1 MKKGFYPHLAFDGI
15 RKNKRLY
22 LPYILTQIG
31 MIMMFYIVIF
41 LRYGKSLE
49 GTFGDKTVNVVLMF
63 GGWVIAIFA
72 CIFLFYTNSFL
83 IRRRK
88 KEFGLYNILG
98 MDKKNISILLF
109 WESLITSAISLFC
122 GLVLGVALSKLAE
135 LGLIKV
141 MNRAEVSYSFYVSP
155 TAILLTA
162 GVFSVIFLLLFLN
175 SVRQIMGADAV
186 TLLRSE
192 SLGEKP
198 PKANPLLGVIGVLLL
213 LGAYTTAVVVEEPQ
227 TAVRVFFIA
236 VIMVIVGTYLLMIFG
251 SVLLCR
257 FLQKRKNYYYQPN
270 HFVSVSSMTY
280 RMKRNGAGLASVC
293 VLATMVLVMISST
306 ACLFFGTENSI
317 SIRYPR
323 DITLSTGF
331 TSLDEI
337 DDDNLKKV
345 AADID
350 SLAASHNANASNIV
364 AYRSVV
370 TVGSISDDGRLTPD
384 GTAVEV
390 GIKSGAHTCFDI
402 VPIEDYNAVMGA
414 NETLAPGEVI
424 VYGYK
429 MKYKYDTVTLGDGKT
444 YKVKKTVDN
453 YLIDGETSVNIA
465 PSMFI
470 FVPDLKEAVKGFAKD
485 AVKDGLSTVNY
496 KYFRFFDTDL
506 DIEGERALCYDY
518 IDMTRQLFGNKNSA
532 YKNLLT
538 LSVESR
544 NVDRDDYY
552 SSFGALFYLGIMLS
566 VVFIFAAVLIIY
578 YKQVSEGYE
587 DQSRFEIM
595 QKVGMTKKEIR
606 KSINSQLLTVFF
618 LPLAGAGLHMIFASV
633 IIRRILF
640 SFNFNFSALF
650 FVTTAICFVAF
661 ALFYTLVYRVTSNA
675 YYKIV
680 SGAKER
686 E

>member
-1 MKKGFYPHLAFDGI
+1 MKKFFYPRLAFDGI

-31 MIMMFYIVIF
+31 MIMMYYIVIF
-41 LRYGKSLE
+41 LRYGESLK
-49 GTFGDKTVNVVLMF
+49 GTFGEGTVSIVLML

-135 LGLIKV
+135 LGLVKAIGGTDI
-141 MNRAEVSYSFYVSP
+141 SYVFYVSP
-155 TAILLTA
+155 TAILLTV
-162 GVFSVIFLLLFLN
+162 GVFAVIFLLLFIN
-175 SVRQIMGADAV
+175 SVRQIMGASAV
-186 TLLRSE
+186 TLIRSE
-192 SLGEKP
+192 NLGEKP
-198 PKANPLLGVIGVLLL
+198 PKANPLLGIIGAALLI
-213 LGAYTTAVVVEEPQ
+213 GAYITAVVITEPLS
-227 TAVRVFFIA
+227 AILVFFIA
-236 VIMVIVGTYLLMIFG
+236 VIMVIIGTYLLMIFG

-257 FLQKRKNYYYQPN
+257 FLQKRKNYYYKPN
-270 HFVSVSSMTY
+270 HFISVSSMTY

-306 ACLFFGTENSI
+306 TCLLFGTEDSI
-317 SIRYPR
+317 NTRYPR
-323 DITLSTGF
+323 DIVLSTGF
-331 TSLDEI
+331 DTIDGLD
-337 DDDNLKKV
+337 DSNLEKV
-345 AADID
+345 AAGVD
-350 SLAASHNANASNIV
+350 SLAASHKANASNF
-364 AYRSVV
+364 ASYRSVA
-370 TVGSISDDGRLTPD
+370 TVGTISDGGKLVAG
-384 GTAVEV
+384 GTGVTIGSNSNAY
-390 GIKSGAHTCFDI
+390 ICFDV
-402 VPIEDYNAVMGA
+402 VPIEDYNAVMGT
-414 NETLAPGEVI
+414 NETLAPDEVI
-424 VYGYK
+424 VYSYR

-444 YKVKKTVDN
+444 YKVKKIADSF
-453 YLIDGETSVNIA
+453 LIDGDSAVNIA
-465 PSMFI
+465 SSIYI
-470 FVPDLKEAVKGFAKD
+470 FVPDFKSAATDFAKPENHNG
-485 AVKDGLSTVNY
+485 VRTVNY

-506 DIEGERALCYDY
+506 DTAGERALCNDY
-518 IDMTRQLFGNKNSA
+518 IDATKPAMSSYGNMITFSID
-532 YKNLLT
+532 
-538 LSVESR
+538 SC
-544 NVDRDDYY
+544 NVGRDDYY
-552 SSFGALFYLGIMLS
+552 SAFGSLFYLGIMLS

-618 LPLAGAGLHMIFASV
+618 LPLAGAGLHMIFASI
-633 IIRRILF
+633 IIRRILLV
-640 SFNFNFSALF
+640 FNFNNPVLF
-650 FVTTAICFVAF
+650 AVTTLVCFVVF
-661 ALFYTLVYRVTSNA
+661 ALFYTLIYRVTSNA

>member
-1 MKKGFYPHLAFDGI
+1 MKKFFYPRLAFDGI

-31 MIMMFYIVIF
+31 MIMMYYIVIF
-41 LRYGKSLE
+41 LRYGESLK
-49 GTFGDKTVNVVLMF
+49 GTFGEGTVSIVLML

-135 LGLIKV
+135 LGLVKAIGGTDI
-141 MNRAEVSYSFYVSP
+141 SYVFYVSP
-155 TAILLTA
+155 TAILLTV
-162 GVFSVIFLLLFLN
+162 GVFAVIFLLLFIN
-175 SVRQIMGADAV
+175 SVRQIMGASAV
-186 TLLRSE
+186 TLIRSE
-192 SLGEKP
+192 NLGEKP
-198 PKANPLLGVIGVLLL
+198 PKANPLLGIIGAVLLI
-213 LGAYTTAVVVEEPQ
+213 GAYITAVVITEPLS
-227 TAVRVFFIA
+227 AILVFFIA
-236 VIMVIVGTYLLMIFG
+236 VIMVIIGTYLLMIFG

-257 FLQKRKNYYYQPN
+257 FLQKRKNYYYKPN
-270 HFVSVSSMTY
+270 HFISVSSMTY

-306 ACLFFGTENSI
+306 TCLLFGTEDSVNT
-317 SIRYPR
+317 RYPR
-323 DITLSTGF
+323 DIVLSTGF
-331 TSLDEI
+331 DTIDGLD
-337 DDDNLKKV
+337 DSNLEKV
-345 AADID
+345 AAGVD
-350 SLAASHNANASNIV
+350 SLAASHKANASNF
-364 AYRSVV
+364 ASYRSVV
-370 TVGSISDDGRLTPD
+370 TVGTISNGGKLVAG
-384 GTAVEV
+384 GTGVTIGSNSNAY
-390 GIKSGAHTCFDI
+390 ICFDV
-402 VPIEDYNAVMGA
+402 VPIEDYNAVMGT
-414 NETLAPGEVI
+414 NETLEPDEVI
-424 VYGYK
+424 VYSYR

-444 YKVKKTVDN
+444 YKVKKIADSFLVDG
-453 YLIDGETSVNIA
+453 DSAVNIA
-465 PSMFI
+465 SSIYI
-470 FVPDLKEAVKGFAKD
+470 FVPDFKSAATDFAKPENHNG
-485 AVKDGLSTVNY
+485 VRTVNY
-496 KYFRFFDTDL
+496 KYFRFFDTEL
-506 DIEGERALCYDY
+506 DTAGERALCNDY
-518 IDMTRQLFGNKNSA
+518 IDATKPAMSSYGNMITFSID
-532 YKNLLT
+532 
-538 LSVESR
+538 SG
-544 NVDRDDYY
+544 NVGRDDYY
-552 SSFGALFYLGIMLS
+552 SAFGSLFYLGVMLS

-618 LPLAGAGLHMIFASV
+618 LPLAGAGLHMIFASI
-633 IIRRILF
+633 IIRRILLT
-640 SFNFNFSALF
+640 FNFNNPVLF
-650 FVTTAICFVAF
+650 AVTTLVCFVVF
-661 ALFYTLVYRVTSNA
+661 ALFYTLIYRVTSNA

>member
-1 MKKGFYPHLAFDGI
+1 MKKFFYPRLAFDGI

-31 MIMMFYIVIF
+31 MIMMYYIVIF
-41 LRYGKSLE
+41 LRYGESLK
-49 GTFGDKTVNVVLMF
+49 GTFGEGTVSIVLML

-135 LGLIKV
+135 LGLVKAIGGTDI
-141 MNRAEVSYSFYVSP
+141 SYVFHVSP
-155 TAILLTA
+155 TAILLTV
-162 GVFSVIFLLLFLN
+162 GVFAVIFLLLFIN
-175 SVRQIMGADAV
+175 SVRQIMGASAV
-186 TLLRSE
+186 TLIRSE
-192 SLGEKP
+192 NLGEKP
-198 PKANPLLGVIGVLLL
+198 PKANPLLGIIGAALLI
-213 LGAYTTAVVVEEPQ
+213 GAYITAVVITEPLS
-227 TAVRVFFIA
+227 AILVFFIA
-236 VIMVIVGTYLLMIFG
+236 VIMVIIGTYLLMIFG

-257 FLQKRKNYYYQPN
+257 FLQKRKNYYYKPN
-270 HFVSVSSMTY
+270 HFISVSSMTY

-306 ACLFFGTENSI
+306 TCLLFGTEDSI
-317 SIRYPR
+317 NTRYPR
-323 DITLSTGF
+323 DIVLSTGF
-331 TSLDEI
+331 DTIDGLD
-337 DDDNLKKV
+337 DSNLEKV
-345 AADID
+345 AAGVD
-350 SLAASHNANASNIV
+350 SLAASHKANASNF
-364 AYRSVV
+364 ASYRSVV
-370 TVGSISDDGRLTPD
+370 TVGTISDGGKLVAG
-384 GTAVEV
+384 GTGVTIGSNSNAY
-390 GIKSGAHTCFDI
+390 ICFDV
-402 VPIEDYNAVMGA
+402 VPIEDYNAVMGT
-414 NETLAPGEVI
+414 NETLEPDEVI
-424 VYGYK
+424 VYSYR

-444 YKVKKTVDN
+444 YKVKKTADSFLVDG
-453 YLIDGETSVNIA
+453 DSAVNIA
-465 PSMFI
+465 SSIYI
-470 FVPDLKEAVKGFAKD
+470 FVPDFKSAATDFAKPENHNG
-485 AVKDGLSTVNY
+485 VRTVNY

-506 DIEGERALCYDY
+506 DTAGERALCNDY
-518 IDMTRQLFGNKNSA
+518 IDATKPAMSSYGNMITFSID
-532 YKNLLT
+532 
-538 LSVESR
+538 SG
-544 NVDRDDYY
+544 NVGRDDYY
-552 SSFGALFYLGIMLS
+552 SAFGSLFYLGVMLS
-566 VVFIFAAVLIIY
+566 IVFIFAAVLIIY

-618 LPLAGAGLHMIFASV
+618 LPLAGAGLHMIFASI
-633 IIRRILF
+633 IIRRILLT
-640 SFNFNFSALF
+640 FNFNNPVLF
-650 FVTTAICFVAF
+650 AVTTLVCFVVF
-661 ALFYTLVYRVTSNA
+661 ALFYTLIYRVTSNA

>member
-1 MKKGFYPHLAFDGI
+1 MKKFFYPRLAFDGI

-31 MIMMFYIVIF
+31 MIMMYYIVIF
-41 LRYGKSLE
+41 LRYGESLK
-49 GTFGDKTVNVVLMF
+49 GTFGEGTVSIVLML

-135 LGLIKV
+135 LGLVKAICGTDI
-141 MNRAEVSYSFYVSP
+141 SYVFHVSP
-155 TAILLTA
+155 TAILLTV
-162 GVFSVIFLLLFLN
+162 GVFAVIFLLLFIN
-175 SVRQIMGADAV
+175 SVRQIMGASAV
-186 TLLRSE
+186 TLIRSE
-192 SLGEKP
+192 NLGEKP
-198 PKANPLLGVIGVLLL
+198 PKANPLLGIIGAALLI
-213 LGAYTTAVVVEEPQ
+213 GAYITAVVITEPLS
-227 TAVRVFFIA
+227 AILVFFIA
-236 VIMVIVGTYLLMIFG
+236 VIMVIIGTYLLMIFG

-257 FLQKRKNYYYQPN
+257 FLQKRKNYYYKPN
-270 HFVSVSSMTY
+270 HFISVSSMTY

-306 ACLFFGTENSI
+306 TCLLFGTEDSVNT
-317 SIRYPR
+317 RYPR
-323 DITLSTGF
+323 DIVLSTGF
-331 TSLDEI
+331 DTIDGLD
-337 DDDNLKKV
+337 DSNLEKV
-345 AADID
+345 AAGVD
-350 SLAASHNANASNIV
+350 SLAASHKANASNF
-364 AYRSVV
+364 ASYRSVV
-370 TVGSISDDGRLTPD
+370 TVGTISNGGKLVAG
-384 GTAVEV
+384 GTGVTIGSNSNAY
-390 GIKSGAHTCFDI
+390 ICFDV
-402 VPIEDYNAVMGA
+402 VPIEDYNAVMGT
-414 NETLAPGEVI
+414 NETLEPDEVI
-424 VYGYK
+424 VYSYR

-444 YKVKKTVDN
+444 YKVKKTADSFLVDG
-453 YLIDGETSVNIA
+453 DSAVNIA
-465 PSMFI
+465 SSIYI
-470 FVPDLKEAVKGFAKD
+470 FVPDFKSAATDFAKPENHNG
-485 AVKDGLSTVNY
+485 VRTVNY

-506 DIEGERALCYDY
+506 DTAGERALCNDY
-518 IDMTRQLFGNKNSA
+518 IDATKPAMSSYGNMITFSID
-532 YKNLLT
+532 
-538 LSVESR
+538 SG
-544 NVDRDDYY
+544 NVGRDDYY
-552 SSFGALFYLGIMLS
+552 SAFGSLFYLGVMLS

-618 LPLAGAGLHMIFASV
+618 LPLAGAGLHMIFASI
-633 IIRRILF
+633 IIRRILLT
-640 SFNFNFSALF
+640 FNFNNPVLF
-650 FVTTAICFVAF
+650 AVTTLVCFVVF
-661 ALFYTLVYRVTSNA
+661 ALFYTLIYRVTSNA

>member
-1 MKKGFYPHLAFDGI
+1 MKKFFYPRLAFDGI

-31 MIMMFYIVIF
+31 MIMMYYIVIF
-41 LRYGKSLE
+41 LRYGESLK
-49 GTFGDKTVNVVLMF
+49 GTFGEGTVNIVLML

-135 LGLIKV
+135 LGLVKAIGGTDI
-141 MNRAEVSYSFYVSP
+141 SYVFHVSP
-155 TAILLTA
+155 TAILLTV
-162 GVFSVIFLLLFLN
+162 GVFAVIFLLLFIN
-175 SVRQIMGADAV
+175 SVRQIMGASAV
-186 TLLRSE
+186 TLIRSE
-192 SLGEKP
+192 NLGEKP
-198 PKANPLLGVIGVLLL
+198 PKANPLLGIIGAVLLI
-213 LGAYTTAVVVEEPQ
+213 GAYITAVVITEPLS
-227 TAVRVFFIA
+227 AILVFFIA
-236 VIMVIVGTYLLMIFG
+236 VIMVIIGTYLLMIFG

-257 FLQKRKNYYYQPN
+257 FLQKRKTYYYKPN
-270 HFVSVSSMTY
+270 HFISVSSMTY

-306 ACLFFGTENSI
+306 TCLLFGTEDSVNT
-317 SIRYPR
+317 RYPR
-323 DITLSTGF
+323 DIVLSTGF
-331 TSLDEI
+331 DTIDGLDDGNIE
-337 DDDNLKKV
+337 KV
-345 AADID
+345 AAGVD
-350 SLAASHNANASNIV
+350 SLAASHKANASNF
-364 AYRSVV
+364 ASYRSVV
-370 TVGSISDDGRLTPD
+370 TVGTISDGGKLIAG
-384 GTAVEV
+384 GTGVTIGSNSNAY
-390 GIKSGAHTCFDI
+390 ICFDV
-402 VPIEDYNAVMGA
+402 VPIEDYNAVMGT
-414 NETLAPGEVI
+414 NETLAPDEVI
-424 VYGYK
+424 VYGSR

-444 YKVKKTVDN
+444 YKVKKTVDSF
-453 YLIDGETSVNIA
+453 LIDGDSAVNIA
-465 PSMFI
+465 SSIYI
-470 FVPDLKEAVKGFAKD
+470 FVPDFKSAATDFAKPENHNG
-485 AVKDGLSTVNY
+485 VRTVNY
-496 KYFRFFDTDL
+496 KYFRFFDTEL
-506 DIEGERALCYDY
+506 DTAGERALCNDY
-518 IDMTRQLFGNKNSA
+518 IDATKPVMSSYGNMMSF
-532 YKNLLT
+532 
-538 LSVESR
+538 SIDSC
-544 NVDRDDYY
+544 NVGRDDYY
-552 SSFGALFYLGIMLS
+552 SAFGSLFYLGVMLS

-618 LPLAGAGLHMIFASV
+618 LPLAGAGLHMIFASI
-633 IIRRILF
+633 IIRRILLA
-640 SFNFNFSALF
+640 FNFNNPVLF
-650 FVTTAICFVAF
+650 VVTTLVCFVVF
-661 ALFYTLVYRVTSNA
+661 ALFYTLIYRVTSNA

>member
-1 MKKGFYPHLAFDGI
+1 MKKFFYPRLAFDGI

-31 MIMMFYIVIF
+31 MIMMYYIVIF
-41 LRYGKSLE
+41 LRYGESLK
-49 GTFGDKTVNVVLMF
+49 GTFGEGTVSIVLML

-135 LGLIKV
+135 LGLVKAIGGTDI
-141 MNRAEVSYSFYVSP
+141 SYVFYVSP
-155 TAILLTA
+155 TAILLTV
-162 GVFSVIFLLLFLN
+162 GVFAVIFLLLFIN
-175 SVRQIMGADAV
+175 SVRQIMGASAV
-186 TLLRSE
+186 TLIRSE
-192 SLGEKP
+192 NLGEKP
-198 PKANPLLGVIGVLLL
+198 PKANPLLGIIGAALLI
-213 LGAYTTAVVVEEPQ
+213 GAYITAVVITEPLS
-227 TAVRVFFIA
+227 AILVFFIA
-236 VIMVIVGTYLLMIFG
+236 VIMVIIGTYLLMIFG

-257 FLQKRKNYYYQPN
+257 FLQKRKNYYYKPN
-270 HFVSVSSMTY
+270 HFISVSSMTY

-306 ACLFFGTENSI
+306 TCLLFGTEDSVNT
-317 SIRYPR
+317 RYPR
-323 DITLSTGF
+323 DIVLSTGF
-331 TSLDEI
+331 DTIDGLD
-337 DDDNLKKV
+337 DSNLKKV
-345 AADID
+345 AAGVD
-350 SLAASHNANASNIV
+350 SLAASHKANASNF
-364 AYRSVV
+364 ASYRSVV
-370 TVGSISDDGRLTPD
+370 TVGTISDGGKLIAG
-384 GTAVEV
+384 GTGVTIGSNSNAY
-390 GIKSGAHTCFDI
+390 ICFDV
-402 VPIEDYNAVMGA
+402 VPIEDYNAVMGT
-414 NETLAPGEVI
+414 NETLEPDEVI
-424 VYGYK
+424 VYSYR

-444 YKVKKTVDN
+444 YKVKKIADSFLVDG
-453 YLIDGETSVNIA
+453 DSAVNIA
-465 PSMFI
+465 SSIYI
-470 FVPDLKEAVKGFAKD
+470 FVPDFKSAATDFAKPENHNG
-485 AVKDGLSTVNY
+485 VRTVNY

-506 DIEGERALCYDY
+506 DTAGEKALCNDY
-518 IDMTRQLFGNKNSA
+518 IDATKPAMSSYGNMITFSID
-532 YKNLLT
+532 
-538 LSVESR
+538 SG
-544 NVDRDDYY
+544 NVGRDDYY
-552 SSFGALFYLGIMLS
+552 SAFGSLFYLGVMLS

-618 LPLAGAGLHMIFASV
+618 LPLAGAGLHMIFASI
-633 IIRRILF
+633 IIRRILLT
-640 SFNFNFSALF
+640 FNFNNPVLF
-650 FVTTAICFVAF
+650 AVTTLVCFVVF
-661 ALFYTLVYRVTSNA
+661 ALFYTLIYRVTSNA

>member
-1 MKKGFYPHLAFDGI
+1 MKKFFYPRLAFDGI

-31 MIMMFYIVIF
+31 MIMMYYIVIF
-41 LRYGKSLE
+41 LRYGESLK
-49 GTFGDKTVNVVLMF
+49 GTFGEGTVSIVLML

-135 LGLIKV
+135 LGLVKAIGGTDI
-141 MNRAEVSYSFYVSP
+141 SYVFHVSP
-155 TAILLTA
+155 TAILLTV
-162 GVFSVIFLLLFLN
+162 GVFAVIFLLLFIN
-175 SVRQIMGADAV
+175 SVRQIMGASAV
-186 TLLRSE
+186 TLIRSE
-192 SLGEKP
+192 NLGEKP
-198 PKANPLLGVIGVLLL
+198 PKANPLLGIIGAALLI
-213 LGAYTTAVVVEEPQ
+213 GAYITAVVITEPLS
-227 TAVRVFFIA
+227 AILVFFIA
-236 VIMVIVGTYLLMIFG
+236 VIMVIIGTYLLMIFG

-257 FLQKRKNYYYQPN
+257 FLQKRKNYYYKPN
-270 HFVSVSSMTY
+270 HFISVSSMTY

-306 ACLFFGTENSI
+306 TCLLFGTEDSVNT
-317 SIRYPR
+317 RYPR
-323 DITLSTGF
+323 DIVLSTGF
-331 TSLDEI
+331 DTIDGLD
-337 DDDNLKKV
+337 DSNLKKV
-345 AADID
+345 AAGVD
-350 SLAASHNANASNIV
+350 SLAASHKANASNF
-364 AYRSVV
+364 ASYRSVV
-370 TVGSISDDGRLTPD
+370 TVGTISDGGKLIAG
-384 GTAVEV
+384 GTGVTIGSNSNAY
-390 GIKSGAHTCFDI
+390 ICFDV
-402 VPIEDYNAVMGA
+402 VPIEDYNAVMGT
-414 NETLAPGEVI
+414 NETLEPDEVI
-424 VYGYK
+424 VYSYR

-444 YKVKKTVDN
+444 YKVKKIADSFLVDG
-453 YLIDGETSVNIA
+453 DSAVNIA
-465 PSMFI
+465 SSIYI
-470 FVPDLKEAVKGFAKD
+470 FVPDFKSAATDFAKPENHNG
-485 AVKDGLSTVNY
+485 VRTVNY
-496 KYFRFFDTDL
+496 KYFRFFDTEL
-506 DIEGERALCYDY
+506 DTAGERALCNDY
-518 IDMTRQLFGNKNSA
+518 IDATKPAMSSYGNMITFSID
-532 YKNLLT
+532 
-538 LSVESR
+538 SG
-544 NVDRDDYY
+544 NVGRDDYY
-552 SSFGALFYLGIMLS
+552 SAFGSLFYLGVMLS

-618 LPLAGAGLHMIFASV
+618 LPLAGAGLHMIFASI
-633 IIRRILF
+633 IIRRILLT
-640 SFNFNFSALF
+640 FNFNNPVLF
-650 FVTTAICFVAF
+650 AVTTLVCFVVF
-661 ALFYTLVYRVTSNA
+661 ALFYTLIYRVTSNA

>member
-175 SVRQIMGADAV
+175 SVRQIMSADAV

-213 LGAYTTAVVVEEPQ
+213 LGAYTIAVVVEEPQ
-227 TAVRVFFIA
+227 TAVSVFFIA
-236 VIMVIVGTYLLMIFG
+236 VIMVIVGTYLLMVFG

-306 ACLFFGTENSI
+306 ACLLFGTEDSI
-317 SIRYPR
+317 SIRCPR
-323 DITLSTGF
+323 DIALSTGF
-331 TSLDEI
+331 DTIDGLDDGNI
-337 DDDNLKKV
+337 KKV
-345 AADID
+345 AAGVD
-350 SLAASHNANASNIV
+350 SLAVSHKANASNF
-364 AYRSVV
+364 ASYRTAA
-370 TVGSISDDGRLTPD
+370 TVGTISDGGKLTPD
-384 GTAVEV
+384 GTSVDV

-414 NETLAPGEVI
+414 NETLAPDEVI

-453 YLIDGETSVNIA
+453 YLIDGDTAVNIA

-470 FVPDLKEAVKGFAKD
+470 FVPDLKETVKGFAKD
-485 AVKDGLSTVNY
+485 ADKDGLSTVNY

-506 DIEGERALCYDY
+506 DIEGERALCNDY
-518 IDMTRQLFGNKNSA
+518 IDAAKSA
-532 YKNLLT
+532 MSSYDNMI
-538 LSVESR
+538 SFSIDSR
-544 NVDRDDYY
+544 NVGREDYY

-618 LPLAGAGLHMIFASV
+618 LPLAGAGLHMIFASI
-633 IIRRILF
+633 IIRRILLA
-640 SFNFNFSALF
+640 FNFNNPVLF
-650 FVTTAICFVAF
+650 AVTILVCFVVF
-661 ALFYTLVYRVTSNA
+661 ALFYTLIYRITSNA

>member
-1 MKKGFYPHLAFDGI
+1 MKKFFYPRLAFDGI

-31 MIMMFYIVIF
+31 MIMMYYIVIF
-41 LRYGKSLE
+41 LRYGESLK
-49 GTFGDKTVNVVLMF
+49 GTFGEGTVSIVLML

-135 LGLIKV
+135 LGLVKAIGGTDI
-141 MNRAEVSYSFYVSP
+141 SYVFYVSP
-155 TAILLTA
+155 TAILLTV
-162 GVFSVIFLLLFLN
+162 GVFAVIFLLLFIN
-175 SVRQIMGADAV
+175 SVRQIMGASAV
-186 TLLRSE
+186 TLIRSE
-192 SLGEKP
+192 NLGEKP
-198 PKANPLLGVIGVLLL
+198 PKANPLLGIIGAALLI
-213 LGAYTTAVVVEEPQ
+213 GAYITAVVITEPLS
-227 TAVRVFFIA
+227 AILVFFIA
-236 VIMVIVGTYLLMIFG
+236 VIMVIIGTYLLMIFG

-257 FLQKRKNYYYQPN
+257 FLQKRKNYYYKPN
-270 HFVSVSSMTY
+270 HFISVSSMTY

-306 ACLFFGTENSI
+306 TCLLFGTEDSVNT
-317 SIRYPR
+317 RYPR
-323 DITLSTGF
+323 DIVLSTGF
-331 TSLDEI
+331 DTIDGLDDSNIE
-337 DDDNLKKV
+337 KV
-345 AADID
+345 AAGVD
-350 SLAASHNANASNIV
+350 SLAASHKANASNF
-364 AYRSVV
+364 ASYRSVV
-370 TVGSISDDGRLTPD
+370 TVGTISNGGKLVAGDTGVTI
-384 GTAVEV
+384 GSNSNAY
-390 GIKSGAHTCFDI
+390 ICFDV
-402 VPIEDYNAVMGA
+402 VPIEDYNAVMGT
-414 NETLAPGEVI
+414 NETLEPDEVI
-424 VYGYK
+424 VYGYR
-429 MKYKYDTVTLGDGKT
+429 MKYKYDTVTLGDGRT
-444 YKVKKTVDN
+444 YKVKKTADSF
-453 YLIDGETSVNIA
+453 LIDGDSAVNIA
-465 PSMFI
+465 SSIYI
-470 FVPDLKEAVKGFAKD
+470 FVPDFKSAATDFAKPENHNG
-485 AVKDGLSTVNY
+485 VRTVNY

-506 DIEGERALCYDY
+506 DTAGERALCNDY
-518 IDMTRQLFGNKNSA
+518 IDATKPAMSSYGNMITFSID
-532 YKNLLT
+532 
-538 LSVESR
+538 SG
-544 NVDRDDYY
+544 NVGRDDYY
-552 SSFGALFYLGIMLS
+552 SAFGSLFYLGVMLS

-618 LPLAGAGLHMIFASV
+618 LPLAGAGLHMIFASI
-633 IIRRILF
+633 IIRRILLT
-640 SFNFNFSALF
+640 FNFNNPVLF
-650 FVTTAICFVAF
+650 AVTTLVCFVVF
-661 ALFYTLVYRVTSNA
+661 ALFYTLIYRVTSNA

>member
-1 MKKGFYPHLAFDGI
+1 MKKFFYPRLAFDGI

-31 MIMMFYIVIF
+31 MIMMYYIVIF
-41 LRYGKSLE
+41 LRYGESLK
-49 GTFGDKTVNVVLMF
+49 GTFGEGTVNIVLML

-135 LGLIKV
+135 LGLVKAIGGTDI
-141 MNRAEVSYSFYVSP
+141 SYVFHVSP
-155 TAILLTA
+155 TAILLTV
-162 GVFSVIFLLLFLN
+162 GVFAVIFLLLFIN
-175 SVRQIMGADAV
+175 SVRQIMGASAV
-186 TLLRSE
+186 TLIRSE
-192 SLGEKP
+192 NLGEKP
-198 PKANPLLGVIGVLLL
+198 PKANPLLGISGVVLLI
-213 LGAYTTAVVVEEPQ
+213 GAYITAVVITEPLS
-227 TAVRVFFIA
+227 AILVFFIA
-236 VIMVIVGTYLLMIFG
+236 VIMVIIGTYLLMIFG

-257 FLQKRKNYYYQPN
+257 FLQKRKNYYYKPN
-270 HFVSVSSMTY
+270 HFISVSSMTY

-306 ACLFFGTENSI
+306 TCLLFGTEDSVNT
-317 SIRYPR
+317 RYPR
-323 DITLSTGF
+323 DIVLSTGF
-331 TSLDEI
+331 DTIDGLDDGNIE
-337 DDDNLKKV
+337 KV
-345 AADID
+345 AAGVD
-350 SLAASHNANASNIV
+350 SLAASHKANASNF
-364 AYRSVV
+364 ASYRSVV
-370 TVGSISDDGRLTPD
+370 TVGTISDGGKLIAG
-384 GTAVEV
+384 GTGVTIGSNSNAY
-390 GIKSGAHTCFDI
+390 TCFDV
-402 VPIEDYNAVMGA
+402 VPIEDYNAVMGT
-414 NETLAPGEVI
+414 NETLAPDEVI
-424 VYGYK
+424 VYGYR

-444 YKVKKTVDN
+444 YKVKKTADSF
-453 YLIDGETSVNIA
+453 LIDGDSAVNIA
-465 PSMFI
+465 SSIYI
-470 FVPDLKEAVKGFAKD
+470 FVPDFKSAATDFAKPENHNG
-485 AVKDGLSTVNY
+485 VRTVNY

-506 DIEGERALCYDY
+506 DTAGERALCNDY
-518 IDMTRQLFGNKNSA
+518 IDATKPVMSSYGNMMSF
-532 YKNLLT
+532 
-538 LSVESR
+538 SIDSC
-544 NVDRDDYY
+544 NVGRDDYY
-552 SSFGALFYLGIMLS
+552 SAFGSLFYLGVMLS
-566 VVFIFAAVLIIY
+566 VVFVFAAVLIIY

-618 LPLAGAGLHMIFASV
+618 LPLAGAGLHMIFASI
-633 IIRRILF
+633 IIRRILLA
-640 SFNFNFSALF
+640 FNFNNPVLF
-650 FVTTAICFVAF
+650 VVTTLVCFVVF
-661 ALFYTLVYRVTSNA
+661 ALFYTLIYRVTSNA

>member
-1 MKKGFYPHLAFDGI
+1 MKKFFYPRLAFDGI

-31 MIMMFYIVIF
+31 MIMMYYIVIF
-41 LRYGKSLE
+41 LRYGESLK
-49 GTFGDKTVNVVLMF
+49 GTFGEGTVSIVLML

-135 LGLIKV
+135 LGLVKAIGGTDI
-141 MNRAEVSYSFYVSP
+141 SYVFYVSP
-155 TAILLTA
+155 TAILLTV
-162 GVFSVIFLLLFLN
+162 GVFAVIFLLLFIN
-175 SVRQIMGADAV
+175 SVRQIMGASAV
-186 TLLRSE
+186 TLIRSE
-192 SLGEKP
+192 NLGEKP
-198 PKANPLLGVIGVLLL
+198 PKANPLLGIIGAALLI
-213 LGAYTTAVVVEEPQ
+213 GAYITAVVITEPLS
-227 TAVRVFFIA
+227 AILVFFIA
-236 VIMVIVGTYLLMIFG
+236 VIMVIIGTYLLMIFG

-257 FLQKRKNYYYQPN
+257 FLQKRKNYYYKPN
-270 HFVSVSSMTY
+270 HFISVSSMTY

-306 ACLFFGTENSI
+306 TCLLFGTEDSVNT
-317 SIRYPR
+317 RYPR
-323 DITLSTGF
+323 DIVLSTGF
-331 TSLDEI
+331 DTIDGLD
-337 DDDNLKKV
+337 DSNLEKV
-345 AADID
+345 AAGVD
-350 SLAASHNANASNIV
+350 SLAASHKANASNF
-364 AYRSVV
+364 ASYRSVA
-370 TVGSISDDGRLTPD
+370 TVGTISDGGKLVAG
-384 GTAVEV
+384 GTGVTIGSNSNAY
-390 GIKSGAHTCFDI
+390 ICFDV
-402 VPIEDYNAVMGA
+402 VPIEDYNAVMGT
-414 NETLAPGEVI
+414 NETLAPDEVI
-424 VYGYK
+424 VYSYR

-444 YKVKKTVDN
+444 YKVKKIADSF
-453 YLIDGETSVNIA
+453 LIDGDSAVNIA
-465 PSMFI
+465 SSIYI
-470 FVPDLKEAVKGFAKD
+470 FVPDFKSAATDFAKPENHNG
-485 AVKDGLSTVNY
+485 VRTVNY

-506 DIEGERALCYDY
+506 DTAGERALCNDY
-518 IDMTRQLFGNKNSA
+518 IDATKPAMSSYGNMITFSID
-532 YKNLLT
+532 
-538 LSVESR
+538 SG
-544 NVDRDDYY
+544 NVGRDDYY
-552 SSFGALFYLGIMLS
+552 SAFGSLFYLGVMLS
-566 VVFIFAAVLIIY
+566 IVFIFAAVLIIY

-618 LPLAGAGLHMIFASV
+618 LPLAGAGLHMIFASI
-633 IIRRILF
+633 IIRRILLT
-640 SFNFNFSALF
+640 FNFNNPVLF
-650 FVTTAICFVAF
+650 AVTTLVCFVVF
-661 ALFYTLVYRVTSNA
+661 ALFYTLIYRVTSNA

>member
-1 MKKGFYPHLAFDGI
+1 MKKFFYPRLAFDGI

-31 MIMMFYIVIF
+31 MIMMYYIVIF
-41 LRYGKSLE
+41 LRYGESLK
-49 GTFGDKTVNVVLMF
+49 GTFGEGTVSIVLML

-135 LGLIKV
+135 LGLVKAIGGTDI
-141 MNRAEVSYSFYVSP
+141 SYVFYVSP
-155 TAILLTA
+155 TAILLTV
-162 GVFSVIFLLLFLN
+162 GVFAVIFLLLFIN
-175 SVRQIMGADAV
+175 SVRQIMGASAV
-186 TLLRSE
+186 TLIRSE
-192 SLGEKP
+192 NLGEKP
-198 PKANPLLGVIGVLLL
+198 PKANPLLGIIGAALLI
-213 LGAYTTAVVVEEPQ
+213 GAYITAVVITEPLS
-227 TAVRVFFIA
+227 AILVFFIA
-236 VIMVIVGTYLLMIFG
+236 VIMVIIGTYLLMIFG

-257 FLQKRKNYYYQPN
+257 FLQKRKNYYYKPN
-270 HFVSVSSMTY
+270 HFISVSSMTY

-306 ACLFFGTENSI
+306 TCLLFGTEDSVNT
-317 SIRYPR
+317 RYPR
-323 DITLSTGF
+323 DIVLSTGF
-331 TSLDEI
+331 DTIDGLDDSNIE
-337 DDDNLKKV
+337 KV
-345 AADID
+345 AAGVD
-350 SLAASHNANASNIV
+350 SLAASHKANASNF
-364 AYRSVV
+364 ASYRSVV
-370 TVGSISDDGRLTPD
+370 TVGTISDGGKLVAG
-384 GTAVEV
+384 GTGVTIGSNSNAY
-390 GIKSGAHTCFDI
+390 ICFDV
-402 VPIEDYNAVMGA
+402 VPIEDYNAVMGT
-414 NETLAPGEVI
+414 NETLEPDEVI
-424 VYGYK
+424 VYGYR
-429 MKYKYDTVTLGDGKT
+429 MKYKYDTVTLGDGRT
-444 YKVKKTVDN
+444 YKVKKTADSF
-453 YLIDGETSVNIA
+453 LIDGDSAVNIA
-465 PSMFI
+465 SSIYI
-470 FVPDLKEAVKGFAKD
+470 FVPDFKSAATDFAKPENHNG
-485 AVKDGLSTVNY
+485 VRTVNY

-506 DIEGERALCYDY
+506 DTAGERALCNDY
-518 IDMTRQLFGNKNSA
+518 IDATKPAMSSYGNMITFSID
-532 YKNLLT
+532 
-538 LSVESR
+538 SG
-544 NVDRDDYY
+544 NVGRDDYY
-552 SSFGALFYLGIMLS
+552 SAFGSLFYLGVMLS

-618 LPLAGAGLHMIFASV
+618 LPLAGAGLHMIFASI
-633 IIRRILF
+633 IIRRILLT
-640 SFNFNFSALF
+640 FNFNNPVLF
-650 FVTTAICFVAF
+650 AVTTLVCFVVF
-661 ALFYTLVYRVTSNA
+661 ALFYTLIYRVTSNA

>member
-1 MKKGFYPHLAFDGI
+1 MKKFFYPRLAFDGI

-31 MIMMFYIVIF
+31 MIMMYYIVIF
-41 LRYGKSLE
+41 LRYGESLK
-49 GTFGDKTVNVVLMF
+49 GTFGEGTVSIVLML

-135 LGLIKV
+135 LGLVKAIGGTDI
-141 MNRAEVSYSFYVSP
+141 SYVFHVSP
-155 TAILLTA
+155 TAILLTV
-162 GVFSVIFLLLFLN
+162 GVFAVIFLLLFIN
-175 SVRQIMGADAV
+175 SVRQIMGASAV
-186 TLLRSE
+186 TLIRSE
-192 SLGEKP
+192 NLGEKP
-198 PKANPLLGVIGVLLL
+198 PKANPLLGIIGAVLLI
-213 LGAYTTAVVVEEPQ
+213 GAYITAVVITEPLS
-227 TAVRVFFIA
+227 AILVFFIA
-236 VIMVIVGTYLLMIFG
+236 VIMVIIGTYLLMIFG

-257 FLQKRKNYYYQPN
+257 FLQKRKNYYYKPN
-270 HFVSVSSMTY
+270 HFISVSSMTY

-306 ACLFFGTENSI
+306 TCLLFGTEDSVNT
-317 SIRYPR
+317 RYPR
-323 DITLSTGF
+323 DIVLSTGF
-331 TSLDEI
+331 DTIDGLDDGNIE
-337 DDDNLKKV
+337 KV
-345 AADID
+345 AAGVD
-350 SLAASHNANASNIV
+350 SLAASHKANASNF
-364 AYRSVV
+364 ASYRSVV
-370 TVGSISDDGRLTPD
+370 TVGTISDGGKLIAG
-384 GTAVEV
+384 GTGVTIGSNSNAY
-390 GIKSGAHTCFDI
+390 ICFDV
-402 VPIEDYNAVMGA
+402 VPIEDYNAVMGT
-414 NETLAPGEVI
+414 NETLAPDEVI
-424 VYGYK
+424 VYGYR

-444 YKVKKTVDN
+444 YKVKKTADSF
-453 YLIDGETSVNIA
+453 LIDGDSAVNIA
-465 PSMFI
+465 SSIYI
-470 FVPDLKEAVKGFAKD
+470 FVPDFKSAATDFAKPENHNG
-485 AVKDGLSTVNY
+485 VRTVNY

-506 DIEGERALCYDY
+506 DTAGERALCNDY
-518 IDMTRQLFGNKNSA
+518 IDATKPVMSSYGNMMSF
-532 YKNLLT
+532 
-538 LSVESR
+538 SIDSC
-544 NVDRDDYY
+544 NVGRDDYY
-552 SSFGALFYLGIMLS
+552 STFGSLFYLGVMLS

-618 LPLAGAGLHMIFASV
+618 LPLAGAGLHMIFASI
-633 IIRRILF
+633 IIRRILLT
-640 SFNFNFSALF
+640 FNFNNPVLF
-650 FVTTAICFVAF
+650 AVTTLVCFVVF
-661 ALFYTLVYRVTSNA
+661 ALFYTLIYRVTSNA

>member
-1 MKKGFYPHLAFDGI
+1 MKKFFYPRLAFDGI

-31 MIMMFYIVIF
+31 MIMMYYIVIF
-41 LRYGKSLE
+41 LRYGESLK
-49 GTFGDKTVNVVLMF
+49 GTFGEGTVSIVLML

-109 WESLITSAISLFC
+109 WESRITSAISLFC

-135 LGLIKV
+135 LGLVKAIGGTDI
-141 MNRAEVSYSFYVSP
+141 SYVFHVSP
-155 TAILLTA
+155 TAILLTV
-162 GVFSVIFLLLFLN
+162 GVFAVIFLLLFIN
-175 SVRQIMGADAV
+175 SVRQIMGASAV
-186 TLLRSE
+186 TLIRSE
-192 SLGEKP
+192 NLGEKP
-198 PKANPLLGVIGVLLL
+198 PKANPLLGIIGAALLI
-213 LGAYTTAVVVEEPQ
+213 GAYITAVVITEPLS
-227 TAVRVFFIA
+227 AILVFFIA
-236 VIMVIVGTYLLMIFG
+236 VIMVIIGTYLLMIFG

-257 FLQKRKNYYYQPN
+257 FLQKRKNYYYKPN
-270 HFVSVSSMTY
+270 HFISVSSMTY

-306 ACLFFGTENSI
+306 TCLLFGTEDSI
-317 SIRYPR
+317 NTRYPR
-323 DITLSTGF
+323 DIVLSTGF
-331 TSLDEI
+331 DTIDGLD
-337 DDDNLKKV
+337 DSNLKKV
-345 AADID
+345 AAGVD
-350 SLAASHNANASNIV
+350 SLAASHKANASNS
-364 AYRSVV
+364 ASYRSVV
-370 TVGSISDDGRLTPD
+370 TVGTISDGGKLVAG
-384 GTAVEV
+384 GTGVTIGSNSNAY
-390 GIKSGAHTCFDI
+390 ICFDV
-402 VPIEDYNAVMGA
+402 VPIEDYNAVMGT
-414 NETLAPGEVI
+414 NETLEPDEVI
-424 VYGYK
+424 VYSYR

-444 YKVKKTVDN
+444 YKVKKIADSFLVDG
-453 YLIDGETSVNIA
+453 DSAVNIA
-465 PSMFI
+465 SSIYI
-470 FVPDLKEAVKGFAKD
+470 FVPDFKSAATDFAKPENHNG
-485 AVKDGLSTVNY
+485 VRTVNY

-506 DIEGERALCYDY
+506 DTAGERALCNDY
-518 IDMTRQLFGNKNSA
+518 IDATKPAMSSYGNMITFSID
-532 YKNLLT
+532 
-538 LSVESR
+538 SG
-544 NVDRDDYY
+544 NVGRDDYY
-552 SSFGALFYLGIMLS
+552 SAFGSLFYLGVMLS

-618 LPLAGAGLHMIFASV
+618 LPLAGAGLHMIFASI
-633 IIRRILF
+633 IIRRILLT
-640 SFNFNFSALF
+640 FNFNNPVLF
-650 FVTTAICFVAF
+650 AVTTLVCFVVF
-661 ALFYTLVYRVTSNA
+661 ALFYTLIYRVTSNA

>member
-1 MKKGFYPHLAFDGI
+1 MKKFFYPRLAFDGI

-31 MIMMFYIVIF
+31 MIMMYYIVIF
-41 LRYGKSLE
+41 LRYGESLK
-49 GTFGDKTVNVVLMF
+49 GTFGEGTVSIVLML

-135 LGLIKV
+135 LGLVKAIGGTDI
-141 MNRAEVSYSFYVSP
+141 SYVFHVSP
-155 TAILLTA
+155 TAILLTV
-162 GVFSVIFLLLFLN
+162 GVFAVIFLLLFIN
-175 SVRQIMGADAV
+175 SVRQIMGASAV
-186 TLLRSE
+186 TLIRSE
-192 SLGEKP
+192 NLGEKP
-198 PKANPLLGVIGVLLL
+198 PKANPLLGIIGAALLI
-213 LGAYTTAVVVEEPQ
+213 GAYITAVVITEPLS
-227 TAVRVFFIA
+227 AILVFFIA
-236 VIMVIVGTYLLMIFG
+236 VIMVIIGTYLLMIFG

-257 FLQKRKNYYYQPN
+257 FLQKRKNYYYKPN
-270 HFVSVSSMTY
+270 HFISVSSMTY

-306 ACLFFGTENSI
+306 TCLLFGTEDSI
-317 SIRYPR
+317 NTRYPR
-323 DITLSTGF
+323 DIVLSTGF
-331 TSLDEI
+331 DTIDGLD
-337 DDDNLKKV
+337 DSNLKKV
-345 AADID
+345 AAGVD
-350 SLAASHNANASNIV
+350 SLAASHKANASNF
-364 AYRSVV
+364 ASYRSVV
-370 TVGSISDDGRLTPD
+370 TVGTISDGGKLVAG
-384 GTAVEV
+384 GTGVTIGSNSNAY
-390 GIKSGAHTCFDI
+390 ICFDV
-402 VPIEDYNAVMGA
+402 VPIEDYNAVMGT
-414 NETLAPGEVI
+414 NETLEPDEVI
-424 VYGYK
+424 VYSYR

-444 YKVKKTVDN
+444 YKVKKTADSF
-453 YLIDGETSVNIA
+453 LIDGDSAVNIA
-465 PSMFI
+465 SSIYI
-470 FVPDLKEAVKGFAKD
+470 FVPDFKSAATDFAKPENHNG
-485 AVKDGLSTVNY
+485 VRTVNY

-506 DIEGERALCYDY
+506 DTAGERALCNDY
-518 IDMTRQLFGNKNSA
+518 IDATKPEMSSYGNMITFSID
-532 YKNLLT
+532 
-538 LSVESR
+538 SG
-544 NVDRDDYY
+544 NVGRDDYY
-552 SSFGALFYLGIMLS
+552 SAFGSLFYLGVMLS
-566 VVFIFAAVLIIY
+566 IVFIFAAVLIIY

-618 LPLAGAGLHMIFASV
+618 LPLAGAGLHMIFASI
-633 IIRRILF
+633 IIRRILLT
-640 SFNFNFSALF
+640 FNFNNPVLF
-650 FVTTAICFVAF
+650 AVTTLVCFVVF
-661 ALFYTLVYRVTSNA
+661 ALFYTLIYRITSNA

>member
-1 MKKGFYPHLAFDGI
+1 MKKFFYPRLAFDGI

-31 MIMMFYIVIF
+31 MIMMYYIVIF
-41 LRYGKSLE
+41 LRYGESLK
-49 GTFGDKTVNVVLMF
+49 GTFGEGTVSIVLML

-135 LGLIKV
+135 LGLVKAIGGTDI
-141 MNRAEVSYSFYVSP
+141 SYVFYVSP
-155 TAILLTA
+155 TAILLTV
-162 GVFSVIFLLLFLN
+162 GVFAVIFLLLFIN
-175 SVRQIMGADAV
+175 SVRQIMGASAV
-186 TLLRSE
+186 TLIRSE
-192 SLGEKP
+192 NLGEKP
-198 PKANPLLGVIGVLLL
+198 PKANPLLGIIGAALLI
-213 LGAYTTAVVVEEPQ
+213 GAYITAVVITEPLS
-227 TAVRVFFIA
+227 AILVFFIA
-236 VIMVIVGTYLLMIFG
+236 VIMVIIGTYLLMIFG

-257 FLQKRKNYYYQPN
+257 FLQKRKNYYYKPN
-270 HFVSVSSMTY
+270 HFISVSSMTY

-306 ACLFFGTENSI
+306 TCLLFGTEDSI
-317 SIRYPR
+317 NTRYPR
-323 DITLSTGF
+323 DIVLSTGF
-331 TSLDEI
+331 DTIDGLD
-337 DDDNLKKV
+337 DSNLKKV
-345 AADID
+345 AAGVD
-350 SLAASHNANASNIV
+350 SLAASHKANASNF
-364 AYRSVV
+364 ASYRSVV
-370 TVGSISDDGRLTPD
+370 TVGTISDGGKLVAG
-384 GTAVEV
+384 GT
-390 GIKSGAHTCFDI
+390 GITIGSNSNAYICFDV
-402 VPIEDYNAVMGA
+402 VPIEDYNAVMGT
-414 NETLAPGEVI
+414 NENLAPDEVI
-424 VYGYK
+424 VYSYR

-444 YKVKKTVDN
+444 YKVKKTADSF
-453 YLIDGETSVNIA
+453 LIDGDSAVNIA
-465 PSMFI
+465 SSIYI
-470 FVPDLKEAVKGFAKD
+470 FVPDFKSAATDFAKPENHNG
-485 AVKDGLSTVNY
+485 VRTVNY

-506 DIEGERALCYDY
+506 DTAGERALCNDY
-518 IDMTRQLFGNKNSA
+518 IDATKPAMSSYGNMITFSID
-532 YKNLLT
+532 
-538 LSVESR
+538 SG
-544 NVDRDDYY
+544 NVGRDDYY
-552 SSFGALFYLGIMLS
+552 SAFGSLFYLGVMLS
-566 VVFIFAAVLIIY
+566 IVFIFAAVLIIY

-618 LPLAGAGLHMIFASV
+618 LPLAGAGLHMIFASI
-633 IIRRILF
+633 IIRRILLT
-640 SFNFNFSALF
+640 FNFNNPVLF
-650 FVTTAICFVAF
+650 AVTTLVCFVVF
-661 ALFYTLVYRVTSNA
+661 ALFYTLIYRVTSNA

>member
-1 MKKGFYPHLAFDGI
+1 MKKFFYPRLAFDGI

-31 MIMMFYIVIF
+31 MIMMYYIVIF
-41 LRYGKSLE
+41 LRYGESLK
-49 GTFGDKTVNVVLMF
+49 GTFGEGTVSIVLML

-135 LGLIKV
+135 LGLVKATGGTDI
-141 MNRAEVSYSFYVSP
+141 SYVFHVSP
-155 TAILLTA
+155 TAILLTV
-162 GVFSVIFLLLFLN
+162 GVFAVIFLLLFIN
-175 SVRQIMGADAV
+175 SVRQIMGASAV
-186 TLLRSE
+186 TLIRSE
-192 SLGEKP
+192 NLGEKP
-198 PKANPLLGVIGVLLL
+198 PKANPLLGIIGAVLLI
-213 LGAYTTAVVVEEPQ
+213 GAYITAVVITEPLS
-227 TAVRVFFIA
+227 AILVFFIA
-236 VIMVIVGTYLLMIFG
+236 VIMVIIGTYLLMIFG

-257 FLQKRKNYYYQPN
+257 FLQKRKNYYYKPN
-270 HFVSVSSMTY
+270 HFISVSSMTY

-306 ACLFFGTENSI
+306 TCLLFGAEDSVNT
-317 SIRYPR
+317 RYPR
-323 DITLSTGF
+323 DIVLSTGF
-331 TSLDEI
+331 DTIDGLDDGNIE
-337 DDDNLKKV
+337 KV
-345 AADID
+345 AAGVD
-350 SLAASHNANASNIV
+350 SLAASHKANASNF
-364 AYRSVV
+364 ASYRSVV
-370 TVGSISDDGRLTPD
+370 TVGTISDGGKLIAG
-384 GTAVEV
+384 GTGVTIGSNSNAY
-390 GIKSGAHTCFDI
+390 ICFDV
-402 VPIEDYNAVMGA
+402 VPIEDYNAVMGT
-414 NETLAPGEVI
+414 NETLAPDEVI
-424 VYGYK
+424 VYGYR

-444 YKVKKTVDN
+444 YKVKKTADSFLVDG
-453 YLIDGETSVNIA
+453 DSAVNIA
-465 PSMFI
+465 SSIYI
-470 FVPDLKEAVKGFAKD
+470 FVPDFKSAATDFAKPENHNG
-485 AVKDGLSTVNY
+485 VRTVNY

-506 DIEGERALCYDY
+506 DTAGERALCNDY
-518 IDMTRQLFGNKNSA
+518 IDATKPVMSSYGNMMTFSID
-532 YKNLLT
+532 
-538 LSVESR
+538 SC
-544 NVDRDDYY
+544 NVGRDDYY
-552 SSFGALFYLGIMLS
+552 STFGSLFYLGVMLS

-618 LPLAGAGLHMIFASV
+618 LPLAGAGLHMIFASI
-633 IIRRILF
+633 IIRRILLA
-640 SFNFNFSALF
+640 FNFNNSVLF
-650 FVTTAICFVAF
+650 AVTTFVCFVVF
-661 ALFYTLVYRVTSNA
+661 ALFYTLIYRVTSNA

>member
-1 MKKGFYPHLAFDGI
+1 MKKFFYPRLAFDGI

-31 MIMMFYIVIF
+31 MIMMYYIVIF
-41 LRYGKSLE
+41 LRYGESLK
-49 GTFGDKTVNVVLMF
+49 GTFGEGTVSIVLML

-135 LGLIKV
+135 LGLVKAIGGTDI
-141 MNRAEVSYSFYVSP
+141 SYVFYVSP
-155 TAILLTA
+155 TAILLTV
-162 GVFSVIFLLLFLN
+162 GVFAVIFLLLFIN
-175 SVRQIMGADAV
+175 SVRQIMGASAV
-186 TLLRSE
+186 TLIRSE
-192 SLGEKP
+192 NLGEKP
-198 PKANPLLGVIGVLLL
+198 PKANPLLGIIGAALLI
-213 LGAYTTAVVVEEPQ
+213 GAYITAVVITEPLS
-227 TAVRVFFIA
+227 AILVFFIA
-236 VIMVIVGTYLLMIFG
+236 VIMVIIGTYLLMIFG

-257 FLQKRKNYYYQPN
+257 FLQKRKNYYYKPN
-270 HFVSVSSMTY
+270 HFISVSSMTY

-306 ACLFFGTENSI
+306 TCLLFGTEDSVNT
-317 SIRYPR
+317 RYPR
-323 DITLSTGF
+323 DIVLSTGF
-331 TSLDEI
+331 DTIDGLD
-337 DDDNLKKV
+337 DSNLKKV
-345 AADID
+345 AAGVD
-350 SLAASHNANASNIV
+350 SLAASHKANASNF
-364 AYRSVV
+364 ASYRSVV
-370 TVGSISDDGRLTPD
+370 TVGTISDGGKLIAG
-384 GTAVEV
+384 GTGVTIGSNSNAY
-390 GIKSGAHTCFDI
+390 ICFDV
-402 VPIEDYNAVMGA
+402 VPIEDYNAVMGT
-414 NETLAPGEVI
+414 NETLEPDEVI
-424 VYGYK
+424 VYSYR

-444 YKVKKTVDN
+444 YKVKKTADSF
-453 YLIDGETSVNIA
+453 LIDGDSAVNIA
-465 PSMFI
+465 SSIYI
-470 FVPDLKEAVKGFAKD
+470 FVPDFKSAATDFAKPENHNG
-485 AVKDGLSTVNY
+485 VRTVNY

-506 DIEGERALCYDY
+506 DTAGERALCNDY
-518 IDMTRQLFGNKNSA
+518 IDATKPAMSSYGNMITFSID
-532 YKNLLT
+532 
-538 LSVESR
+538 SG
-544 NVDRDDYY
+544 NVGRDDYY
-552 SSFGALFYLGIMLS
+552 SAFGSLFYLGVMLS
-566 VVFIFAAVLIIY
+566 IVFIFAAVLIIY

-618 LPLAGAGLHMIFASV
+618 LPLAGAGLHMIFASI
-633 IIRRILF
+633 IIRRILLT
-640 SFNFNFSALF
+640 FNFNNPVLF
-650 FVTTAICFVAF
+650 AVTTLVCFVVF
-661 ALFYTLVYRVTSNA
+661 ALFYTLIYRVTSNA

>member
-1 MKKGFYPHLAFDGI
+1 MKKFFYPRLAFDGI

-31 MIMMFYIVIF
+31 MIMMYYIVIF
-41 LRYGKSLE
+41 LRYGESLK
-49 GTFGDKTVNVVLMF
+49 GTFGEGTVSIVLML

-135 LGLIKV
+135 LGLVKAIGGTDI
-141 MNRAEVSYSFYVSP
+141 SYVFYVSP
-155 TAILLTA
+155 TAILLTV
-162 GVFSVIFLLLFLN
+162 GVFAVIFLLIFIN
-175 SVRQIMGADAV
+175 SVRQIMGASAV
-186 TLLRSE
+186 TLIRSE
-192 SLGEKP
+192 NLGEKP
-198 PKANPLLGVIGVLLL
+198 PKANPLLGIIGAVLLI
-213 LGAYTTAVVVEEPQ
+213 GAYITAVVITEPLS
-227 TAVRVFFIA
+227 AILVFFIA
-236 VIMVIVGTYLLMIFG
+236 VIMVIIGTYLLMIFG

-257 FLQKRKNYYYQPN
+257 FLQKRKNYYYKPN
-270 HFVSVSSMTY
+270 HFISVSSMTY

-306 ACLFFGTENSI
+306 TCLLFGTEDSVNT
-317 SIRYPR
+317 RYPR
-323 DITLSTGF
+323 DIVLSTGF
-331 TSLDEI
+331 DTIDGLD
-337 DDDNLKKV
+337 DSNLEKV
-345 AADID
+345 AAGVD
-350 SLAASHNANASNIV
+350 SLAASHKANASNF
-364 AYRSVV
+364 ASYRSVV
-370 TVGSISDDGRLTPD
+370 TVGTISDGGKLVAG
-384 GTAVEV
+384 GT
-390 GIKSGAHTCFDI
+390 GITIGSNSNAYICFDV
-402 VPIEDYNAVMGA
+402 VPIEDYNAVMGT
-414 NETLAPGEVI
+414 NETLEPDEVI
-424 VYGYK
+424 VYGYR

-444 YKVKKTVDN
+444 YKVKKTADSFLVDG
-453 YLIDGETSVNIA
+453 DSAVNIA
-465 PSMFI
+465 SSIYI
-470 FVPDLKEAVKGFAKD
+470 FVPDFKSAATDFAKPENHNG
-485 AVKDGLSTVNY
+485 VRTVNY
-496 KYFRFFDTDL
+496 KYFRFFDTEL
-506 DIEGERALCYDY
+506 DTAGERALCNDY
-518 IDMTRQLFGNKNSA
+518 IDATKPAMSSYGNMITFSID
-532 YKNLLT
+532 
-538 LSVESR
+538 SG
-544 NVDRDDYY
+544 NVGRDDYY
-552 SSFGALFYLGIMLS
+552 SAFGSLFYLGVMLS

-618 LPLAGAGLHMIFASV
+618 LPLAGAGLHMIFASI
-633 IIRRILF
+633 IIRRILLT
-640 SFNFNFSALF
+640 FNFNNPVLF
-650 FVTTAICFVAF
+650 AVTTLVCFVVF
-661 ALFYTLVYRVTSNA
+661 ALFYTLIYRVTSNA

>member
-1 MKKGFYPHLAFDGI
+1 MKKFFYPRLAFDGI

-31 MIMMFYIVIF
+31 MIMMYYIVIF
-41 LRYGKSLE
+41 LRYGESLK
-49 GTFGDKTVNVVLMF
+49 GTFGEGTVSIVLML

-135 LGLIKV
+135 LGLVKAIGGTDI
-141 MNRAEVSYSFYVSP
+141 SYVFHVSP
-155 TAILLTA
+155 TAILLTV
-162 GVFSVIFLLLFLN
+162 GVFAVIFLLLFIN
-175 SVRQIMGADAV
+175 SVRQIMGASAV
-186 TLLRSE
+186 TLIRSE
-192 SLGEKP
+192 NLGEKP
-198 PKANPLLGVIGVLLL
+198 PKANPLLGIIGAVLLI
-213 LGAYTTAVVVEEPQ
+213 GAYITAVVITEPLS
-227 TAVRVFFIA
+227 AILVFFIA
-236 VIMVIVGTYLLMIFG
+236 VIMVIIGTYLLMIFG

-257 FLQKRKNYYYQPN
+257 FLQKRKTYYYKPN
-270 HFVSVSSMTY
+270 YFISVSSMTY

-306 ACLFFGTENSI
+306 TCLLFGTEDSI
-317 SIRYPR
+317 NTRYPR
-323 DITLSTGF
+323 DIVLSTGF
-331 TSLDEI
+331 DTIDGLDDGNIE
-337 DDDNLKKV
+337 KV
-345 AADID
+345 AAGVD
-350 SLAASHNANASNIV
+350 SLAASHKANASNF
-364 AYRSVV
+364 ASYRSVV
-370 TVGSISDDGRLTPD
+370 TVGTISDGGKLIAG
-384 GTAVEV
+384 GTGVTIGSNSNAY
-390 GIKSGAHTCFDI
+390 TCFDV
-402 VPIEDYNAVMGA
+402 VPIEDYNAVMGT
-414 NETLAPGEVI
+414 NETLAPDEVI
-424 VYGYK
+424 VYGYR

-444 YKVKKTVDN
+444 YKVKKTVDSF
-453 YLIDGETSVNIA
+453 LIDGDSAVNIA
-465 PSMFI
+465 SSIYI
-470 FVPDLKEAVKGFAKD
+470 FVPDFKSAATDFAKPENHNG
-485 AVKDGLSTVNY
+485 VRTVNY

-506 DIEGERALCYDY
+506 DTAGERALCNDY
-518 IDMTRQLFGNKNSA
+518 IDATKPVMSSYGNMMSF
-532 YKNLLT
+532 
-538 LSVESR
+538 SIDSR
-544 NVDRDDYY
+544 NAGRDDYY
-552 SSFGALFYLGIMLS
+552 SAFGSLFYLGVMLS

-618 LPLAGAGLHMIFASV
+618 LPLAGAGLHMIFASI
-633 IIRRILF
+633 IIRRILLA
-640 SFNFNFSALF
+640 FNFNNPVLF
-650 FVTTAICFVAF
+650 AVTTLACFVVF
-661 ALFYTLVYRVTSNA
+661 ALFYTLIYRVTSNA

>member
-31 MIMMFYIVIF
+31 MIMMYYIVIF

-63 GGWVIAIFA
+63 GGWVIAVFS

-135 LGLIKV
+135 LGLIKA
-141 MNRAEVSYSFYVSP
+141 MSRTEVSYSFYVSP
-155 TAILLTA
+155 TAILLTT

-175 SVRQIMGADAV
+175 SVRQIMSADAV

-213 LGAYTTAVVVEEPQ
+213 LGAYTIAVVVDEPQ

-293 VLATMVLVMISST
+293 ILATMVLVMISST

-337 DDDNLKKV
+337 DDDNLKK
-345 AADID
+345 
-350 SLAASHNANASNIV
+350 
-364 AYRSVV
+364 
-370 TVGSISDDGRLTPD
+370 
-384 GTAVEV
+384 
-390 GIKSGAHTCFDI
+390 
-402 VPIEDYNAVMGA
+402 
-414 NETLAPGEVI
+414 
-424 VYGYK
+424 
-429 MKYKYDTVTLGDGKT
+429 
-444 YKVKKTVDN
+444 
-453 YLIDGETSVNIA
+453 
-465 PSMFI
+465 
-470 FVPDLKEAVKGFAKD
+470 
-485 AVKDGLSTVNY
+485 
-496 KYFRFFDTDL
+496 
-506 DIEGERALCYDY
+506 
-518 IDMTRQLFGNKNSA
+518 
-532 YKNLLT
+532 
-538 LSVESR
+538 
-544 NVDRDDYY
+544 
-552 SSFGALFYLGIMLS
+552 
-566 VVFIFAAVLIIY
+566 
-578 YKQVSEGYE
+578 
-587 DQSRFEIM
+587 
-595 QKVGMTKKEIR
+595 
-606 KSINSQLLTVFF
+606 
-618 LPLAGAGLHMIFASV
+618 
-633 IIRRILF
+633 
-640 SFNFNFSALF
+640 
-650 FVTTAICFVAF
+650 
-661 ALFYTLVYRVTSNA
+661 
-675 YYKIV
+675 
-680 SGAKER
+680 
-686 E
+686 

>member
-31 MIMMFYIVIF
+31 MIMMYYIVIF

-141 MNRAEVSYSFYVSP
+141 MNRTEVSYSFYVSP
-155 TAILLTA
+155 TAILLTT

-175 SVRQIMGADAV
+175 SVRQIMSADAV

-257 FLQKRKNYYYQPN
+257 FLQKRKNYYYP
-270 HFVSVSSMTY
+270 
-280 RMKRNGAGLASVC
+280 L
-293 VLATMVLVMISST
+293 
-306 ACLFFGTENSI
+306 CL
-317 SIRYPR
+317 R
-323 DITLSTGF
+323 
-331 TSLDEI
+331 
-337 DDDNLKKV
+337 
-345 AADID
+345 
-350 SLAASHNANASNIV
+350 
-364 AYRSVV
+364 
-370 TVGSISDDGRLTPD
+370 
-384 GTAVEV
+384 
-390 GIKSGAHTCFDI
+390 
-402 VPIEDYNAVMGA
+402 
-414 NETLAPGEVI
+414 I
-424 VYGYK
+424 VYDLQNEAKRRG
-429 MKYKYDTVTLGDGKT
+429 TRVRLRARNDGARH
-444 YKVKKTVDN
+444 D
-453 YLIDGETSVNIA
+453 I
-465 PSMFI
+465 
-470 FVPDLKEAVKGFAKD
+470 
-485 AVKDGLSTVNY
+485 
-496 KYFRFFDTDL
+496 L
-506 DIEGERALCYDY
+506 DR
-518 IDMTRQLFGNKNSA
+518 
-532 YKNLLT
+532 
-538 LSVESR
+538 LSVFRHGEQHQHPLSARYHAVYGIYLSR
-544 NVDRDDYY
+544 RD
-552 SSFGALFYLGIMLS
+552 
-566 VVFIFAAVLIIY
+566 
-578 YKQVSEGYE
+578 
-587 DQSRFEIM
+587 
-595 QKVGMTKKEIR
+595 
-606 KSINSQLLTVFF
+606 
-618 LPLAGAGLHMIFASV
+618 
-633 IIRRILF
+633 
-640 SFNFNFSALF
+640 
-650 FVTTAICFVAF
+650 
-661 ALFYTLVYRVTSNA
+661 
-675 YYKIV
+675 
-680 SGAKER
+680 
-686 E
+686 

>member
-1 MKKGFYPHLAFDGI
+1 MKKFFYPRLAFDGI

-31 MIMMFYIVIF
+31 MIMMYYIVIF
-41 LRYGKSLE
+41 LRYGESLK
-49 GTFGDKTVNVVLMF
+49 GTFGEGTVSIVLML

-135 LGLIKV
+135 LGLVKAIGGTDI
-141 MNRAEVSYSFYVSP
+141 SYVFHVSP
-155 TAILLTA
+155 TAILLTV
-162 GVFSVIFLLLFLN
+162 GVFAVIFLLLFIN
-175 SVRQIMGADAV
+175 SVRQIMGASAV
-186 TLLRSE
+186 TLIRSE
-192 SLGEKP
+192 NLGEKP
-198 PKANPLLGVIGVLLL
+198 PKANPLLGIIGAALLI
-213 LGAYTTAVVVEEPQ
+213 GAYITAVVITEPLS
-227 TAVRVFFIA
+227 AILVFFIA
-236 VIMVIVGTYLLMIFG
+236 VIMVIIGTYLLMIFG

-257 FLQKRKNYYYQPN
+257 FLQKRKNYYYKPN
-270 HFVSVSSMTY
+270 HFISVSSMTY

-306 ACLFFGTENSI
+306 TCLLFGTEDSVNT
-317 SIRYPR
+317 RYPR
-323 DITLSTGF
+323 DIVLSTGF
-331 TSLDEI
+331 DTIDGLD
-337 DDDNLKKV
+337 DSNLEKV
-345 AADID
+345 AAGVD
-350 SLAASHNANASNIV
+350 SLAASHKANASNF
-364 AYRSVV
+364 ASYRSVA
-370 TVGSISDDGRLTPD
+370 TVGTISDGGKLIAG
-384 GTAVEV
+384 GTGVTIGSNSNAY
-390 GIKSGAHTCFDI
+390 ICFDV
-402 VPIEDYNAVMGA
+402 VPIEDYNAVMGT
-414 NETLAPGEVI
+414 NETLAPDEVI
-424 VYGYK
+424 VYGYR

-444 YKVKKTVDN
+444 YKVKKTADSF
-453 YLIDGETSVNIA
+453 LIDGDSAVNIA
-465 PSMFI
+465 SSIYI
-470 FVPDLKEAVKGFAKD
+470 FVPDFKSAATDFAKPENHNG
-485 AVKDGLSTVNY
+485 VRTVNY

-506 DIEGERALCYDY
+506 DTAGERALCNDY
-518 IDMTRQLFGNKNSA
+518 IDATKPAMSSYGNMITFSID
-532 YKNLLT
+532 
-538 LSVESR
+538 SG
-544 NVDRDDYY
+544 NVGKDDYY
-552 SSFGALFYLGIMLS
+552 SAFGSLFYLGVMLS

-618 LPLAGAGLHMIFASV
+618 LPLAGAGLHMIFASI
-633 IIRRILF
+633 IIRRILLT
-640 SFNFNFSALF
+640 FNFNNPVLF
-650 FVTTAICFVAF
+650 AVTTLVCFVVF
-661 ALFYTLVYRVTSNA
+661 ALFYTLIYRVTSNA

>member
-1 MKKGFYPHLAFDGI
+1 MKKFFYPRLAFDGI

-31 MIMMFYIVIF
+31 MIMMYYIVIF
-41 LRYGKSLE
+41 LRYGESLK
-49 GTFGDKTVNVVLMF
+49 GTFGEGTVSIVLML

-135 LGLIKV
+135 LGLVKAIGGTDI
-141 MNRAEVSYSFYVSP
+141 SYVFHVSP
-155 TAILLTA
+155 TAILLTV
-162 GVFSVIFLLLFLN
+162 GVFAVIFLLLFIN
-175 SVRQIMGADAV
+175 SVRQIMGASAV
-186 TLLRSE
+186 TLIRSE
-192 SLGEKP
+192 NLGEKP
-198 PKANPLLGVIGVLLL
+198 PKANPLLGITGAILLI
-213 LGAYTTAVVVEEPQ
+213 GAYITAVVITEPLS
-227 TAVRVFFIA
+227 AILVFFIA
-236 VIMVIVGTYLLMIFG
+236 VIMVIIGTYLLMIFG

-257 FLQKRKNYYYQPN
+257 FLQKRKNYYYKPN

-306 ACLFFGTENSI
+306 TCLLFGTEDSVNT
-317 SIRYPR
+317 RYPR
-323 DITLSTGF
+323 DIVLSTGF
-331 TSLDEI
+331 DTIDGLDDSNIE
-337 DDDNLKKV
+337 KV
-345 AADID
+345 AAGVD
-350 SLAASHNANASNIV
+350 SLAASHKANASNF
-364 AYRSVV
+364 ASYRSVV
-370 TVGSISDDGRLTPD
+370 TVGTIFDGGKLIAG
-384 GTAVEV
+384 GTGVTIGSNSNAY
-390 GIKSGAHTCFDI
+390 ICFDV
-402 VPIEDYNAVMGA
+402 VPIEDYNAVMGT
-414 NETLAPGEVI
+414 NETLAPDEVI
-424 VYGYK
+424 VYGYR

-444 YKVKKTVDN
+444 YKVKKTVDSF
-453 YLIDGETSVNIA
+453 LIDGDSAVNIA
-465 PSMFI
+465 SSIYI
-470 FVPDLKEAVKGFAKD
+470 FVPDFKSAVTDFAKPENHNG
-485 AVKDGLSTVNY
+485 VRTVNY

-506 DIEGERALCYDY
+506 DTAGERALCNDY
-518 IDMTRQLFGNKNSA
+518 IDATKPVMSSYGNMMSF
-532 YKNLLT
+532 
-538 LSVESR
+538 SIDSR
-544 NVDRDDYY
+544 NAGRDDYY
-552 SSFGALFYLGIMLS
+552 SAFGSLFYLGVMLS

-618 LPLAGAGLHMIFASV
+618 LPLAGAGLHMIFASI
-633 IIRRILF
+633 IIRRILLA
-640 SFNFNFSALF
+640 FNFNNPVLF
-650 FVTTAICFVAF
+650 AVTTLACFVVF
-661 ALFYTLVYRVTSNA
+661 ALFYTLIYRVTSNA